1 MHRTIVALIFL
12 ATAASAQNSPVGYS
26 DTPVI
31 PGQKWK
37 VHDID
42 RVHPRQVTPGT
53 EGRPPSDAVVL
64 FDGKDLSKW
73 DGVKDGKKVPAAWKV
88 ENGYMEVVPGA
99 GILSSKDK
107 FGTAQYHVE
116 WTSPTEIKGNS
127 QGRGNSG
134 FFLMDKYEIQ
144 VLDSWNNL
152 TYADGQASAIYGQWP
167 PLVNAA
173 RKPGEWQTY
182 DIIFE
187 APKFEGQSRQAGLRD
202 GAAQRRGDASPSG
215 AHRANHPPPNWQ
227 VRGAWAGRADF
238 AAGSRRQSALP
249 EYLGA
254 PHRRLRSAVGRLHSA
269 ASTAAKRRPLERRLS
284 ETAEKRLQRNS
295 VSTRM

>member
-1 MHRTIVALIFL
+1 MRYRFL
-12 ATAASAQNSPVGYS
+12 ALCGLAISLHAQNSPVGYS
-26 DTPVI
+26 DTPII
-31 PGQKWK
+31 PGQKWR

-42 RVHPRQVTPGT
+42 RVHPKQVAPGT
-53 EGRPPSDAVVL
+53 ESSQAQAGKAPSDAIVL
-64 FDGKDLSKW
+64 FDGHDLSKW
-73 DGVKDGKKVPAAWKV
+73 DAVKNGKIAAPGWKV
-88 ENGYMEVVPGA
+88 ENGYMEVVAGA
-99 GILSSKDK
+99 GMLLSKEK

-182 DIIFE
+182 DIVFE
-187 APKFEGQSRQAGLRD
+187 APQFS
-202 GAAQRRGDASPSG
+202 GDKVVRPAYVTVLHNG
-215 AHRANHPPPNWQ
+215 VLTHNHQELIGRTIHRAVGKYEAHQPEEPVSLQ
-227 VRGAWAGRADF
+227 DHGDKVRYRNIWV
-238 AAGSRRQSALP
+238 RRISGYDQ
-249 EYLGA
+249 
-254 PHRRLRSAVGRLHSA
+254 
-269 ASTAAKRRPLERRLS
+269 K
-284 ETAEKRLQRNS
+284 
-295 VSTRM
+295 